1 MSTEVLG
8 FTEKEMRDEQAR
20 RWKSEGS
27 KGVATY
33 STHEGNDPKI
43 IWVVTRS
50 EPTVPENS
58 SKNSL
63 TEKLES
69 ETITSETETSPA

>member
-1 MSTEVLG
+1 MPTEVLG
-8 FTEKEMRDEQAR
+8 FAEKEMRDEQKR
-20 RWKSEGS
+20 RWVSEDS

-50 EPTVPENS
+50 EPESPTVGHKE
-58 SKNSL
+58 
-63 TEKLES
+63 
-69 ETITSETETSPA
+69 

>member
-8 FTEKEMRDEQAR
+8 FAEKEMRDEQAR

-50 EPTVPENS
+50 EPAPRCEHGVWAADHCYQC
-58 SKNSL
+58 
-63 TEKLES
+63 EKRWNLRC
-69 ETITSETETSPA
+69 AL

>member
-8 FTEKEMRDEQAR
+8 FAEKEMRDEQAR

-33 STHEGNDPKI
+33 STHE
-43 IWVVTRS
+43 
-50 EPTVPENS
+50 
-58 SKNSL
+58 
-63 TEKLES
+63 
-69 ETITSETETSPA
+69 

>member
-1 MSTEVLG
+1 MEIKMSTEVLG
-8 FTEKEMRDEQAR
+8 FAEKEMRDEQKR
-20 RWKSEGS
+20 RWVSEGS

-50 EPTVPENS
+50 EPKVPENS
-58 SKNSL
+58 SKKSL
-63 TEKLES
+63 TEKSES
-69 ETITSETETSPA
+69 EKVD